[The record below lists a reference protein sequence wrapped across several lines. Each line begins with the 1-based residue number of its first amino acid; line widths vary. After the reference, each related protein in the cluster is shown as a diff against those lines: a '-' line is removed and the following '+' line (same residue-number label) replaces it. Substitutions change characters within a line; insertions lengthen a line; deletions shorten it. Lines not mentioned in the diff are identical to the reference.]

1 MQDLEE
7 KGKIMENVAFVLIMF
22 IVIGYLYS
30 AVTDKPSP
38 TDIVI
43 LLIKLCCSRRFR
55 NIAVKYTRKSGKGK
69 VDPYRKHD
77 EDAGVDL
84 SSTSVKELTING
96 KKVWSYSLGI
106 AVEIPEGYVG
116 LIFPR
121 SSVYKSGASLA
132 NCVGVIDS
140 NYRGELK
147 ANFYGDVKPFE
158 VGERC
163 CQLIIMEYPKTTYK
177 MVNELTE
184 SNRGSQGFGS
194 TGK

>member
-1 MQDLEE
+1 M
-7 KGKIMENVAFVLIMF
+7 ITSI
-22 IVIGYLYS
+22 IVIISVFIITAYAYAACTGN
-30 AVTDKPSP
+30 PSP
-38 TDIVI
+38 TDIVLY
-43 LLIKLCCSRRFR
+43 LLKLSRYDKS
-55 NIAVKYTRKSGKGK
+55 NQITVKYTLTGNRDK
-69 VDPYRKHD
+69 VTPYRKHD

-84 SSTSVKELTING
+84 SSTAVEEMVING

-106 AVEIPEGYVG
+106 AVEIPDGYVG

-140 NYRGELK
+140 NYRGEIK

-158 VGERC
+158 IGERC
-163 CQLIIMEYPKTTYK
+163 CQLIVIDYPKTTYK
-177 MVNELTE
+177 LVEELTE
-184 SNRGSQGFGS
+184 SNRGSKGFGS

>member
-1 MQDLEE
+1 
-7 KGKIMENVAFVLIMF
+7 MENIAFVLIVF
-22 IVIGYLYS
+22 IIRGYVYS
-30 AVTDKPSP
+30 AGTGKASP
-38 TDIVI
+38 TDII
-43 LLIKLCCSRRFR
+43 ISLIKLFCPYKFKH
-55 NIAVKYTRKSGKGK
+55 ITVKYIRKSGKGK

-84 SSTSVKELTING
+84 SSTSVEELTVNG

-106 AVEIPEGYVG
+106 AVEIPEGHVG

-158 VGERC
+158 IGDRC

-184 SNRGSQGFGS
+184 SNRGVQGFGS

>member
-7 KGKIMENVAFVLIMF
+7 KGKIMENVACVIIVF
-22 IVIGYLYS
+22 IVMGYLYS
-30 AVTDKPSP
+30 TVTDKPSP
-38 TDIVI
+38 TDII
-43 LLIKLCCSRRFR
+43 MSFIKLLGSRRFK
-55 NIAVKYTRKSGKGK
+55 NITVKYTRKSGKGK

-84 SSTSVKELTING
+84 SSTSVEELTING

-177 MVNELTE
+177 IVNELTE
-184 SNRGSQGFGS
+184 SDRGSKGFGS